1 MKPVERIRIDRRYR
15 DFVRF
20 HTHVTY
26 PEMSERR
33 EQINSL
39 EVVKKLDAIGMQ
51 HLPLP
56 IIWDGVH
63 LVDEGKLAGK
73 NEIERRTRLTYRMR
87 MWKVWRLL
95 DDFLQRSTRDA
106 ELYFRLSLLLGGIDF
121 DRIHGRTDID
131 RAIANVAVIAT
142 AKRSLAVGIPA
153 ERIAEQIN
161 WALQEVGGLE
171 SDEVELLECLPDESK
186 LKPADKIDHSQMS
199 VDRGVTA
206 IQLVENNDTRG
217 KIASLFSD
225 CFGAKREAA
234 AEKEIHPLS
243 VRRLNVASRLLAEP
257 SMEALL
263 RISRVANEYVA
274 FQPRF
279 EKKML
284 PAADGDQT
292 RMRMMASYD
301 ELPRMAPAA
310 WAVKVASAKYFRY
323 RLATKSFMVREK
335 VKRSDKKQLFYAML
349 DRSKSMQQGE
359 RIYKLLAILM
369 NRLRAV
375 MRREAVLGYSFFDSS
390 VHEQVMVQD
399 ITEAQDEIR
408 RLEYDFFMGDDT
420 DINLALRE
428 GIKRI
433 RKVVDDVDAERP
445 ELIVVTDG
453 DHGINVKPK
462 ELKGIM
468 LHVFIVEEKNN
479 DLIQLAK
486 KTGGVALQGL

>member
-1 MKPVERIRIDRRYR
+1 
-15 DFVRF
+15 
-20 HTHVTY
+20 
-26 PEMSERR
+26 
-33 EQINSL
+33 
-39 EVVKKLDAIGMQ
+39 
-51 HLPLP
+51 
-56 IIWDGVH
+56 
-63 LVDEGKLAGK
+63 
-73 NEIERRTRLTYRMR
+73 
-87 MWKVWRLL
+87 
-95 DDFLQRSTRDA
+95 
-106 ELYFRLSLLLGGIDF
+106 
-121 DRIHGRTDID
+121 
-131 RAIANVAVIAT
+131 
-142 AKRSLAVGIPA
+142 
-153 ERIAEQIN
+153 
-161 WALQEVGGLE
+161 
-171 SDEVELLECLPDESK
+171 
-186 LKPADKIDHSQMS
+186 
-199 VDRGVTA
+199 
-206 IQLVENNDTRG
+206 
-217 KIASLFSD
+217 
-225 CFGAKREAA
+225 
-234 AEKEIHPLS
+234 
-243 VRRLNVASRLLAEP
+243 
-257 SMEALL
+257 MEALL

-375 MRREAVLGYSFFDSS
+375 MRREAVLGYSFFDSA
-390 VHEQVMVQD
+390 VHEQVIVQD

-433 RKVVDDVDAERP
+433 RRVVEDVDAERP

-468 LHVFIVEEKNN
+468 LHVFIVEENN
-479 DLIQLAK
+479 DDLIQLAK